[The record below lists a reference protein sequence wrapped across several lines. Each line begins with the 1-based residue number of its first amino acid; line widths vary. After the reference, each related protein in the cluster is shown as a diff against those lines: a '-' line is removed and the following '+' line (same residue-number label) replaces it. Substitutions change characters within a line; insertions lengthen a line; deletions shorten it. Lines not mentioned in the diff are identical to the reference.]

1 MLTGSWAEHAAAWW
15 RMREQPNVLFMTYE
29 RMRRDPNAA
38 IAKVAEFIGVA
49 LTDGEFAAVA
59 HKASLAFM
67 KQFQEKFE
75 PGRVVPWGTEGY
87 MLRRGR
93 SGGSAELLSPEIQAR
108 IDTRCRADL
117 KHLGSD
123 FTFDVEFGHGVD
135 SEVAP
140 TRSLEGQWASM
151 HVLRRR

>member
-1 MLTGSWAEHAAAWW
+1 
-15 RMREQPNVLFMTYE
+15 MREQPNVLFMTYE

-123 FTFDVEFGHGVD
+123 LTFDVEFGHGVD